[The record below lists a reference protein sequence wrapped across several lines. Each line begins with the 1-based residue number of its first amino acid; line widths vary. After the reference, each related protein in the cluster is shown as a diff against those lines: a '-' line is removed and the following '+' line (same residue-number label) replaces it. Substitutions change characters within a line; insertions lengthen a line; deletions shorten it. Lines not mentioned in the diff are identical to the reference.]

1 MRLLL
6 CAVIASMAAAL
17 PACSASKPDMG
28 VSLEANP
35 HWGNLMY
42 NTQATADDVT
52 IRDVVVNRGSCNDP
66 LGTAFELSSA
76 VKLKFGQTWQG
87 YSTNSK
93 VDNVKRADDHHWQR
107 HLHFQLLTPWR
118 KSDVQSIFAHGAFGS
133 FAICW
138 VFGIASCAVVQ
149 KAWPH
154 KQGKWRFT

>member
-1 MRLLL
+1 MRHYRATLPHRPPEHKLRMRLLL

-17 PACSASKPDMG
+17 PACSASKPDVG

-87 YSTNSK
+87 YSTNCK
-93 VDNVKRADDHHWQR
+93 VDNVKD
-107 HLHFQLLTPWR
+107 LTVTTGR
-118 KSDVQSIFAHGAFGS
+118 GTFTFS
-133 FAICW
+133 F
-138 VFGIASCAVVQ
+138 
-149 KAWPH
+149 
-154 KQGKWRFT
+154 